1 MRDAEDPMEI
11 YLRHRSERSDQGL
24 PPHAMS
30 TQQVLE
36 LVTTLRQGTA
46 IVTPDEAIDLLT
58 TQVPAGVDSAAQV
71 KAEFLAAVARGELR
85 LDVLSARKA
94 ASLLGTMLGGFNVE
108 PLVSLLDDPD
118 VGDVAAAALSSTILV
133 FNHFDRVVTK
143 AENGSAMAQQ
153 VLTAWANA
161 EWFTARPPVPD
172 SLDVVVFRVEGEITT
187 DDLSPATEVWS
198 RPDVPLHALSM
209 LRNARPGVVPDED
222 GRRGPLAQL
231 QALRQTGRQIAF
243 VGDVVGTGSSRKS
256 ATNSLLWHIGVDVPF
271 QPNKRG
277 GGVCLGAS
285 FAPIF
290 FNTLQD
296 SGCLPIEVDVT
307 GLQTGDLITIRPY
320 AGQIIGP
327 GPAASRPFE
336 LKGPLLLDEV
346 RAGGR
351 INLILGRRLTAKARQ
366 YLSLPACTVFRQRPR
381 QATPAHGFTLAQKIV
396 GRACGLPPGQ
406 GVRAG
411 TYCEPRISTV
421 GSPDTTG
428 PLTREELKDLACLE
442 FSADLVLQSFCH
454 TVAYP
459 KPADIRVQRELPGFI
474 TARSGVS
481 LRPGDGII
489 HSWLNRLAL
498 PDTVGT
504 GGDSH
509 TRLPVGISF
518 PAGSG
523 LVAFAAATGAMP
535 LDMPESVLVRFRGTP
550 RAGVTIRDL
559 VHAIPLFARH
569 QGLLTLEKAAKRNV
583 FAGRILE
590 IEGLTDLTA
599 EQAFEF
605 TDASAE
611 RSAAACAIQLG
622 IPAVSAY
629 LKSNIAL
636 IRRMIETGYNDRA
649 TLERRLSAM
658 EAWLDAPTLLQAD
671 ADAHYAAVIDIDLQ
685 EIAEPILCCPND
697 PDDARF
703 LSEVAGTQ
711 VDEVFLGSCM
721 TNITHFQVAS
731 ELLDGSTPVPARL
744 WVAPPTRMDADQLRE
759 EGRFASFVRAG
770 ARIETPGCSLCM
782 GNQAR
787 VRDGATV
794 VSTSTRNFPNRM
806 GDGAKV
812 FLASAQLAAIAS
824 RLGRLP
830 DAAEYMAAMI
840 DVEAAAGA

>member
-1 MRDAEDPMEI
+1 MET
-11 YLRHRSERSDQGL
+11 YLRHRSERAAQGL
-24 PPHAMS
+24 PPYAMNR
-30 TQQVLE
+30 QQVLE
-36 LVTTLRQGTA
+36 LITTLRQGTA
-46 IVTPDEAIDLLT
+46 IVSADEAVELLT
-58 TQVPAGVDSAAQV
+58 SQVPAGVDPAAQA

-85 LDVLSARKA
+85 LDFLSARKA
-94 ASLLGTMLGGFNVE
+94 ASLLGTMLGGFNVD
-108 PLVSLLDDPD
+108 PLVSLLDDRD
-118 VGDVAAAALSSTILV
+118 VGDVAAAALSGTILV

-143 AENGSAMAQQ
+143 AESGSAMAQQ

-161 EWFTARPPVPD
+161 EWFTARAPVPD
-172 SLDVVVFRVEGEITT
+172 NLDVVVFRVEGEITT

-209 LRNARPGVVPDED
+209 LRNARPGVVPDEE

-231 QALRQTGRQIAF
+231 ESLRQTGRQIAF

-256 ATNSLLWHIGVDVPF
+256 ATNSLLWHVGVDVPF
-271 QPNKRG
+271 QPNKKV

-296 SGCLPIEVDVT
+296 AGCLPIEVDVA
-307 GLQTGDLITIRPY
+307 GLQTGDLLTIRPC

-327 GPAASRPFE
+327 GAAARAFE

-366 YLSLPACTVFRQRPR
+366 YLGLPDDTVFRQRPR
-381 QATPAHGFTLAQKIV
+381 QATPAYGFTLAQKIV
-396 GRACGLPPGQ
+396 GRACGLPTGQ
-406 GVRAG
+406 GVRPG
-411 TYCEPRISTV
+411 GYCEPRISTV

-489 HSWLNRLAL
+489 HSWLNRLAV

-535 LDMPESVLVRFRGTP
+535 LDMPESVLVRFRGAP
-550 RAGVTIRDL
+550 REGVTIRDL
-559 VHAIPLFARH
+559 VHAIPLFARR
-569 QGLLTLEKAAKRNV
+569 QGLLTLEKATKRNV

-590 IEGLTDLTA
+590 IEGLADLTV

-611 RSAAACAIQLG
+611 RSAAACAIQLS
-622 IPAVSAY
+622 IPAVSVY
-629 LKSNIAL
+629 LKDNVAL
-636 IRRMIETGYNDRA
+636 IRRMIDAGYSDRA

-658 EAWLDAPTLLQAD
+658 EVWLDSPMLLQAD
-671 ADAHYAAVIDIDLQ
+671 ADAQYAAVIEIDLQ
-685 EIAEPILCCPND
+685 EIGEPILCCPND

-703 LSEVAGTQ
+703 LSEVAGTH

-721 TNITHFQVAS
+721 TNITHFQAAS
-731 ELLDGSTPVPARL
+731 ELLDGDEPAPARL

-759 EGRFASFVRAG
+759 EGRFASFVKAG

-812 FLASAQLAAIAS
+812 FLASAQVAAIAS

-830 DAAEYMAAMI
+830 DPAEYMAAMG
-840 DVEAAAGA
+840 VVKAAAGLV